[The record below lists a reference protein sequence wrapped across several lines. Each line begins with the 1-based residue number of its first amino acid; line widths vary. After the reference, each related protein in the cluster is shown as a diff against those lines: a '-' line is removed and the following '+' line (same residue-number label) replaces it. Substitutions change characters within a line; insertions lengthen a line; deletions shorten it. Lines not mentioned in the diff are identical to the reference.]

1 MPYRP
6 IIIQL
11 VLQKPLGS
19 YGSNIFS
26 SFSVQVLGNTLINII
41 YVAAVLQESFFFTS
55 LLARVEL
62 LTTSLNNLLYTNLK
76 LSVCFVFYFPP
87 F

>member
-1 MPYRP
+1 M
-6 IIIQL
+6 
-11 VLQKPLGS
+11 
-19 YGSNIFS
+19 
-26 SFSVQVLGNTLINII
+26 
-41 YVAAVLQESFFFTS
+41 YVVGEFIFFTS

-87 F
+87 FWSNTVDVGSIIYSWKAFRDKLHEVKKNKNGEGRSIF